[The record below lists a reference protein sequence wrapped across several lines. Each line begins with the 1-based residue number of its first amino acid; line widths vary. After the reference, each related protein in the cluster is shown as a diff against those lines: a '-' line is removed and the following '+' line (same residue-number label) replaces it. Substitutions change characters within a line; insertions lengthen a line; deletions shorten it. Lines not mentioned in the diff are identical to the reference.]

1 LTSSP
6 STRTFNVVGG
16 FALAALLPIALLA
29 AVLTGNLR
37 NDARTRLLDS
47 AKHEGA
53 IIAAATESQL
63 APADLTHGL
72 SRERFLKVDA
82 ILANLHSQ
90 GVSRVTIVDRRR
102 RVAYSTD
109 RRLVG
114 KRVSLSKALAGALRG
129 GNQLI
134 VAPRHAG
141 ERDVVVYVP
150 LRFGGRRAYGVAQV
164 ASPWAPLAQTLSQD
178 TRTVYGLLLGGLAL
192 LYAMLLPI
200 AARMSR
206 SLRRQAKENARL
218 ALHDHLTGLPNR
230 AQFVQRLR
238 DALAKGDAESTA
250 ILLIDLDRFKD
261 VNDTLG
267 HHFGDELLRT
277 LAHRLAGILR
287 DCDCLARLGGD
298 EFAVLLRGARD
309 ERTMIQVAERI
320 ASALE
325 DPVLMDTLPI
335 EVEASVGG
343 AISPR
348 HGDDA
353 ETLLRHAD
361 VAMYWAKES
370 RSGYATYDPS
380 LREGEPGQL
389 ALISGLRRALERGEL
404 VVHYQPQV
412 ALESG
417 SVESVEALVRWQHP
431 QRGLLGPD
439 AFIPLAQHTAL
450 IGPLTLYVVHQALA
464 QLQAWQQ
471 QGTELA
477 VSVNIAPRNLLSAD
491 FPQQVITL
499 VHESGLDPSRLT
511 LELTEGAVL
520 ADPVRAGA
528 VLRSLSEAGIRLSID
543 DFGRGY
549 SSLAYLS
556 ELPVRQLKIDRRF
569 VHSMLL
575 DHDDAAI
582 VRATIDLARELDLDV
597 VAEGVETQAQADFL
611 RRLSCGHAQGFYFA
625 RPAAPADVFARD
637 GASTL
642 LASA

>member
-1 LTSSP
+1 MSP
-6 STRTFNVVGG
+6 SHSTRTFNVVGG
-16 FALAALLPIALLA
+16 FALAALLPIAMLA
-29 AVLTGNLR
+29 AVLSGNLR
-37 NDARTRLLDS
+37 NDARQRLLDS

-63 APADLTHGL
+63 APADLEHGL
-72 SRERFLKVDA
+72 SRRRFLEVDA
-82 ILANLHSQ
+82 ILANLHSE

-102 RVAYSTD
+102 EVSYSTD
-109 RRLVG
+109 RGLVG
-114 KRVSLSKALAGALRG
+114 RKVSLSKGLAGALRG
-129 GNQLI
+129 GDELI
-134 VAPRHAG
+134 VAPRQSGSRA
-141 ERDVVVYVP
+141 VVVYVP
-150 LRFGGRRAYGVAQV
+150 LRFGGRRAYGVAEV
-164 ASPWAPLAQTLSQD
+164 SSPWAPLAHTLARD

-206 SLRRQAKENARL
+206 SLRRQANENARL

-238 DALAKGDAESTA
+238 DALSGGDAHSTA

-277 LAHRLAGILR
+277 LAHRLAAILR

-309 ERTMIQVAERI
+309 ERTMVQVAERI

-325 DPVLMDTLPI
+325 APVVMDTLPI

-343 AISPR
+343 AISPQ

-370 RSGYATYDPS
+370 RRGYATYDPS
-380 LREGEPGQL
+380 LRDGEPGQL

-417 SVESVEALVRWQHP
+417 AVESVEALVRWQHP
-431 QRGLLGPD
+431 SRGLLGPD
-439 AFIPLAQHTAL
+439 AFMPLAQHTAL
-450 IGPLTLYVVHQALA
+450 IGPLTLYVIHQALA
-464 QLQAWQQ
+464 QVRAWQRE
-471 QGTELA
+471 GRELGVA
-477 VSVNIAPRNLLSAD
+477 VNIAPRNLLSVD
-491 FPQQVITL
+491 FPQQVVTL
-499 VHESGLDPSRLT
+499 VHESGLDASRLT

-528 VLRSLSEAGIRLSID
+528 VLTSLSEAGVRLSID

-556 ELPVRQLKIDRRF
+556 ELPVRQLKIDGRF
-569 VHSMLL
+569 VHAMLL

-597 VAEGVETQAQADFL
+597 VAEGVETAEQAEFL
-611 RRLSCGHAQGFYFA
+611 RGLSCGRAQGFYFA
-625 RPAAPADVFARD
+625 RPAAPAEVFSGD
-637 GASTL
+637 GVTL
-642 LASA
+642 LAAS